1 MIRLVRVDHRLLH
14 GQVAFSWTRSLG
26 TDCILIASDKV
37 ANDEIH
43 ASALKLSKPS
53 GIKMVIKGIEDSAKA
68 INSGVTDK
76 YKLMIILGSIA
87 DAYMLCKKVSAIK
100 SINLGGVK
108 SEPGKVQISKA
119 VFVNEEEKKMIRE
132 LDSMGIEVE
141 VRMLPDET
149 SIKAISLI

>member
-1 MIRLVRVDHRLLH
+1 
-14 GQVAFSWTRSLG
+14 
-26 TDCILIASDKV
+26 
-37 ANDEIH
+37 
-43 ASALKLSKPS
+43 
-53 GIKMVIKGIEDSAKA
+53 
-68 INSGVTDK
+68 
-76 YKLMIILGSIA
+76 MIILGSIA